1 MDITGKVHHRV
12 SISNSDSRPYSAHLR
27 SSFRDPHDDTPP
39 MLVPHTRRL
48 RWYSRAGSRTGP
60 RDPGLKKPWIPGTD
74 LGQGQI
80 SQIYSNRLKFFVVT
94 RSSSTCHDRCFP
106 QSFGRIFEEGKKSF
120 SESTLQGFPG
130 VREMW
135 DARESLLPAPN
146 YNTPVKDLTYK
157 DLLTHLH
164 PSQSRSV

>member
-1 MDITGKVHHRV
+1 MYSSHLRW
-12 SISNSDSRPYSAHLR
+12 DSRG
-27 SSFRDPHDDTPP
+27 
-39 MLVPHTRRL
+39 
-48 RWYSRAGSRTGP
+48 GSRSGP

-80 SQIYSNRLKFFVVT
+80 SQIYSNRLKFFAVT
-94 RSSSTCHDRCFP
+94 RPSSTCHTRCFP
-106 QSFGRIFEEGKKSF
+106 QSFGRIFQEGKKSF
-120 SESTLQGFPG
+120 SQRTIQGFPG

-157 DLLTHLH
+157 DLLTSTFTLTSHERGIKTWCVPTTYPKCLLR
-164 PSQSRSV
+164 QNVSV